1 LSISGATNAYV
12 SFDEGA
18 TEGWVF
24 GYEGGSN
31 NRAILY
37 GGTPGGTRD
46 YRQTWL
52 DNGNVGIGFTN
63 PGYKLSVN
71 GTFWSNL
78 SMYAYAG
85 GYAVGWLP
93 WSDNTYNL
101 GGGISSSRWKN
112 GYFSNNVYT
121 HDGGVHVSDVAEK
134 TDVADAVLGLA
145 FVNAVRP
152 VTYKW
157 IATESRPGARTHHGF
172 IAQEIAAVL
181 GDDADNTA
189 LWCNA
194 HQPAVTD
201 DDAPEGSV
209 SVEESYTQSLR
220 YTEFIPILTKAIQD
234 LSTKLEAA
242 ESRIAALEAS

>member
-1 LSISGATNAYV
+1 
-12 SFDEGA
+12 
-18 TEGWVF
+18 
-24 GYEGGSN
+24 
-31 NRAILY
+31 
-37 GGTPGGTRD
+37 
-46 YRQTWL
+46 
-52 DNGNVGIGFTN
+52 
-63 PGYKLSVN
+63 
-71 GTFWSNL
+71 
-78 SMYAYAG
+78 M
-85 GYAVGWLP
+85 
-93 WSDNTYNL
+93 
-101 GGGISSSRWKN
+101 SSRWKN

-121 HDGGVHVSDVAEK
+121 HDGTCHVSDVAEK

-145 FVNAVRP
+145 FVNTVRP

-157 IATESRPGARTHHGF
+157 ITTDSRPGARTHHGF

-189 LWCNA
+189 LWCNV

-220 YTEFIPILTKAIQD
+220 YTEFIPILTKAIQE

-242 ESRIAALEAS
+242 ESEIAALKAAG